1 MHRFKG
7 GGKVKTPREIKK
19 KFINV
24 FDITIVLITSIYPF
38 RFYFNDSMLGEP
50 FDTKAQ
56 LAFHEHWFDFF
67 KGTRSFLDAGF
78 FYPYP
83 TSFALSDIFV
93 ISGPVHALFR
103 VIGFDLLDSLKLS
116 TLVIVI
122 LSNLGWLVLANKI
135 IKSTI
140 LKYLFVLAIGMSYTY
155 VGHVYEKPNM
165 AAYGLVSWFIVN
177 IISISAY
184 RNQSSLKTTNLLGL
198 LISIPII
205 LALNVW
211 YPAYFIIL
219 FLITTLGIFFI
230 ILFTLGNYHQISVN
244 LLVFFSKI
252 NRANLT
258 FWIVIWVLL
267 STTFLLIYLPEF
279 KNDYSSV
286 NQGIFL
292 SYSPTLSS
300 FFDTS
305 GAGGGLLTP
314 IYNSIFRPSEISP
327 EMNLG
332 INPFLF
338 FTALILIGIQFRFM
352 YKDRT
357 ITNIF
362 RFSTISASTLIVVS
376 IIKFTE
382 SISGF
387 YLFWEIFSPLRTMR
401 IPIRLNVIFNFV
413 ILIFLFYFF
422 DKILKHTRNAAK
434 LLIYFGIIVLIID
447 MLRVPNVYWE
457 KSDLID
463 DNLLTYSE
471 QLSECK
477 SFVID
482 REDVSW
488 WKDSIDG
495 LVLST
500 ITKIPTV
507 NGFSSIYPRGYPSID
522 WLESSDLSGITNWL
536 KIQNGIS
543 NSCLITHGQDVIY
556 LENND
561 FFWSA
566 QQGFTRT
573 EYSGEYS
580 WNWMVLPKGHIIV
593 YNLAST
599 NKNVKISFAL
609 KVPAC
614 NIGKSVSI
622 EANFKKD
629 NYSYLTK
636 FGAKS
641 TQIEMTGEIEQND
654 FLSINFNTDTEA
666 CVVASDPRDLYMS
679 VNDFKLR
686 QE

>member
-1 MHRFKG
+1 
-7 GGKVKTPREIKK
+7 
-19 KFINV
+19 
-24 FDITIVLITSIYPF
+24 
-38 RFYFNDSMLGEP
+38 MLGEP

-67 KGTRSFLDAGF
+67 NGSRTFLDAGF

-93 ISGPVHALFR
+93 ISGPIHALFR
-103 VIGFDLLDSLKLS
+103 SIGFDLLDSLKLS
-116 TLVIVI
+116 TLIIVI

-135 IKSTI
+135 INNQI

-177 IISISAY
+177 MISVSAY
-184 RNQSSLKTTNLLGL
+184 RNQSLLKTTNALGL
-198 LISIPII
+198 LISIPIV

-211 YPAYFIIL
+211 YPAYFIFL
-219 FLITTLGIFFI
+219 FLSATLGLF
-230 ILFTLGNYHQISVN
+230 FTLLFAFGSYRQISET
-244 LLVFFSKI
+244 LTLFFLKI
-252 NRANLT
+252 NRANLA

-267 STTFLLIYLPEF
+267 LTAFLLIYLPEF
-279 KNDYSSV
+279 QNDYNSV
-286 NQGIFL
+286 NQDIFL
-292 SYSPTLSS
+292 SYSPTLLSL
-300 FFDTS
+300 FDTS

-314 IYNSIFRPSEISP
+314 TYNSIFRQSETSP

-338 FTALILIGIQFRFM
+338 IAALILIGIQFRFM
-352 YKDRT
+352 YRDRT
-357 ITNIF
+357 FINIF
-362 RFSTISASTLIVVS
+362 RFSTLSASTLIAIS
-376 IIKFTE
+376 ITKFSE
-382 SISGF
+382 SSSGF

-401 IPIRLNVIFNFV
+401 IPIRLNVIFNFIV
-413 ILIFLFYFF
+413 LIFLFYFL
-422 DKILKHTRNAAK
+422 DNVLKHKRNAAK
-434 LLIYFGIIVLIID
+434 LLVYFGTIILIID

-463 DNLLTYSE
+463 KNLLTYSE

-482 REDVSW
+482 REDIGW

-500 ITKIPTV
+500 MTKIPTV
-507 NGFSSIYPRGYPSID
+507 NGFSSIYPKGYPSID
-522 WLESSDLSGITNWL
+522 WLESSDLSGIVSWL
-536 KIQNGIS
+536 KIQDGIS
-543 NSCLITHGQDVIY
+543 NSCLITHSQDVIY

-561 FFWSA
+561 IFWSA

-593 YNLAST
+593 YNLASA
-599 NKNVKISFAL
+599 NKDVKISFTL
-609 KVPAC
+609 KVPTC

-622 EANFKKD
+622 EANFNKN

-636 FGAKS
+636 FGPKS
-641 TQIEMTGEIEQND
+641 MPIEMTGEIEQNG
-654 FLSINFNTDTEA
+654 FLSINFNTDAEA
-666 CVVASDPRDLYMS
+666 CAVASDPRELYMS
-679 VNDFKLR
+679 VNDFKLS
-686 QE
+686 EE

>member
-1 MHRFKG
+1 
-7 GGKVKTPREIKK
+7 
-19 KFINV
+19 
-24 FDITIVLITSIYPF
+24 
-38 RFYFNDSMLGEP
+38 MLGEP

-67 KGTRSFLDAGF
+67 NGTRTFLDAGF

-83 TSFALSDIFV
+83 ASFALSDVFV
-93 ISGPVHALFR
+93 ISGPIHALFR
-103 VIGFDLLDSLKLS
+103 VFGFDLLDSLKLS
-116 TLVIVI
+116 TLLIVI

-135 IKSTI
+135 INNQI

-165 AAYGLVSWFIVN
+165 AAYGLISWFIVN
-177 IISISAY
+177 IISISTY
-184 RNQSSLKTTNLLGL
+184 RNQSSVKTTNSLGL
-198 LISIPII
+198 LISIPIV

-211 YPAYFIIL
+211 YPAYFIFL
-219 FLITTLGIFFI
+219 FSITTLGLVLI
-230 ILFTLGNYHQISVN
+230 ILLAFGNYKQIFETLS
-244 LLVFFSKI
+244 LFFLKI
-252 NRANLT
+252 NRVILA

-286 NQGIFL
+286 NQDIFL
-292 SYSPTLSS
+292 SYSPTLLSL
-300 FFDTS
+300 FDTS

-338 FTALILIGIQFRFM
+338 IAALILIGIQFRFM

-357 ITNIF
+357 FSSIF
-362 RFSTISASTLIVVS
+362 RFSTLSASTLIVVS
-376 IIKFTE
+376 IIKFSE
-382 SISGF
+382 SSSSF

-401 IPIRLNVIFNFV
+401 IPIRLNVIFNF
-413 ILIFLFYFF
+413 IIIIFLFYFF
-422 DKILKHTRNAAK
+422 DNLLKHKRNAAK
-434 LLIYFGIIVLIID
+434 LLIYFGTIILIID
-447 MLRVPNVYWE
+447 MLRVPNIYWE
-457 KSDLID
+457 KRDLID
-463 DNLLTYSE
+463 SNLMTYSE
-471 QLSECK
+471 QLSKCK

-482 REDVSW
+482 REDISW

-507 NGFSSIYPRGYPSID
+507 NGFSSIYPKGYPSID
-522 WLESSDLSGITNWL
+522 WLESSDLSGIVSWL
-536 KIQNGIS
+536 KIQDGIS

-573 EYSGEYS
+573 EYSEEYS
-580 WNWMVLPKGHIIV
+580 WNWMVLPKGQIIV
-593 YNLAST
+593 YNLANA
-599 NKNVKISFAL
+599 NKDVKISFTL
-609 KVPAC
+609 KFPTC
-614 NIGKSVSI
+614 NIDKSVSI
-622 EANFKKD
+622 EANFNKN
-629 NYSYLTK
+629 NYSYFTK
-636 FGAKS
+636 LGAKS
-641 TQIEMTGEIEQND
+641 TQIEMTGEIEQNS
-654 FLSINFNTDTEA
+654 FLSINFNTDAEA
-666 CVVASDPRDLYMS
+666 CIVSSDPRELYMS
-679 VNDFKLR
+679 VNDFMLS

>member
-1 MHRFKG
+1 
-7 GGKVKTPREIKK
+7 
-19 KFINV
+19 
-24 FDITIVLITSIYPF
+24 
-38 RFYFNDSMLGEP
+38 MLGLP

-67 KGTRSFLDAGF
+67 NGTRAFLDAGF

-93 ISGPVHALFR
+93 ISGPVHAVFR
-103 VIGFDLLDSLKLS
+103 FFGFDLLDSLKLS
-116 TLVIVI
+116 TLVIVV

-135 IKSTI
+135 INNLV

-184 RNQSSLKTTNLLGL
+184 RSQSSVKTTNSLGL
-198 LISIPII
+198 LISIPLV

-211 YPAYFIIL
+211 YPTYFIFL
-219 FLITTLGIFFI
+219 FSITTLG
-230 ILFTLGNYHQISVN
+230 LFLIVLFAFGNYKQIFETLS
-244 LLVFFSKI
+244 LFFLKI
-252 NRANLT
+252 NRVILA
-258 FWIVIWVLL
+258 FWIVVWLL
-267 STTFLLIYLPEF
+267 LATAFLLIYLPEF

-286 NQGIFL
+286 NQDIFL
-292 SYSPTLSS
+292 SYSPTLLSL
-300 FFDTS
+300 FDTS

-314 IYNSIFRPSEISP
+314 VYNFIFKPSEISP

-332 INPFLF
+332 IHPFLF
-338 FTALILIGIQFRFM
+338 ITALIISGIQFRFM

-357 ITNIF
+357 FANIF
-362 RFSTISASTLIVVS
+362 RFSALSASTIIVIS
-376 IIKFTE
+376 IVKFSE
-382 SISGF
+382 ASSIF
-387 YLFWEIFSPLRTMR
+387 YFFWEILSPLRTMR
-401 IPIRLNVIFNFV
+401 IPIRLNIIFNFV

-422 DKILKHTRNAAK
+422 DNVLKHKRNASK
-434 LLIYFGIIVLIID
+434 LLVIFGTIILTID
-447 MLRVPNVYWE
+447 MQRVPNIYWE
-457 KSDLID
+457 KRGLID

-471 QLSECK
+471 QLSECN
-477 SFVID
+477 SFVIE
-482 REDVSW
+482 REHVSW
-488 WKDSIDG
+488 AKDSIDG

-507 NGFSSIYPRGYPSID
+507 NGFSSIYPKDYPRID
-522 WLESSDLSGITNWL
+522 WSRSSDLVGIVNWL
-536 KIQNGIS
+536 KIRDGIS
-543 NSCLITHGQDVIY
+543 NSCLITHSQDVIQ

-566 QQGFTRT
+566 QEGFTKT

-580 WNWMVLPKGHIIV
+580 WNWMVLPTGHFIV
-593 YNLAST
+593 YNLANERKS
-599 NKNVKISFAL
+599 VKISFAL
-609 KVPAC
+609 KVPTC

-622 EANFKKD
+622 DANFNND

-641 TQIEMTGEIEQND
+641 TQIEMTGQIEQNS
-654 FLSINFNTDTEA
+654 FLSINFNTDAGA
-666 CVVASDPRDLYMS
+666 CVVASDPRELYMS
-679 VNDFKLR
+679 VNNFILS